1 MKKIKRIA
9 YLGTDFFSGCL
20 DALGAAGYE
29 ILWIYTGHSRLF
41 QHNEHMLAVAE
52 QQRTRVFK
60 DKISAYELEFL
71 AAEGCDLVI
80 SAAYPYQI
88 PAFETAPRMINIYP
102 ELLPR
107 GRSPWP
113 LPWVILNNLQVSG
126 VTIHKISPQIDGGDL
141 LAQLTFP
148 ISERGNLESLS
159 CKVQMKAPDLLLEVL
174 KKFDDYWENALPQQ
188 NGEYWP
194 MPNEK
199 ERTLD
204 WNLPVAQLDK
214 IARAFGKLGSYA
226 FFDDQ
231 KWKTEDISVW
241 AEPHRHKPGTVVL
254 RNGGEVVI
262 AAADGYV
269 CLRFF
274 QPVLKEEK

>member
-1 MKKIKRIA
+1 M
-9 YLGTDFFSGCL
+9 
-20 DALGAAGYE
+20 
-29 ILWIYTGHSRLF
+29 
-41 QHNEHMLAVAE
+41 
-52 QQRTRVFK
+52 
-60 DKISAYELEFL
+60 
-71 AAEGCDLVI
+71 VI

-148 ISERGNLESLS
+148 ISERCNLESLS